1 MYLNKLQYLP
11 KEKEKIILQNGY
23 EVVTP
28 EKKRVF
34 NPYFDKMNEPWSSPM
49 SFMAMIAW
57 RTSLT
62 FYYKV
67 LGNYIACLGWD
78 ATDGTMTMLP
88 FIGHYENK
96 AIVEAFGLLKA
107 DCDRMGYR
115 IHFTDMREWMR
126 PYYDAIDGTNWEKHV
141 TEDMNDYVY
150 SGYSFENFSGKSG
163 QYLRYFK
170 RTYNYE
176 VSEIGP
182 GDLDVLREFIRRIWC
197 SKTDCGYCNYGC
209 QVDCIENVV
218 PNIETLG
225 GFGIIVR
232 IDGEIA
238 GFCLGSKCS
247 VVALIHFQNTKPE
260 IKGIGMFMYE
270 ECRKRFL
277 QDVNEISLGEDMGVP
292 GIRTYKSRLA
302 PHKWIPRFVYDLV

>member
-23 EVVTP
+23 ELVTP

-34 NPYFDKMNEPWSSPM
+34 DPYFDKMNEPWSSPM

-96 AIVEAFGLLKA
+96 AIAEAFELLKA

-176 VSEIGP
+176 VSEIGS
-182 GDLDVLREFIRRIWC
+182 GDLDVLLEFIRGIWC